1 MHASRAATSTAARA
15 IGCSSETCHENVECF
30 RNRMN
35 ELGLPPDDV
44 HGIEDL
50 SKLPFSYQ
58 NDLRA
63 NGFDDTKANEFY
75 RI

>member
-1 MHASRAATSTAARA
+1 
-15 IGCSSETCHENVECF
+15 
-30 RNRMN
+30 MN

>member
-1 MHASRAATSTAARA
+1 MLPQPNER
-15 IGCSSETCHENVECF
+15 IGIA
-30 RNRMN
+30 
-35 ELGLPPDDV
+35 PDDV
-44 HGIEDL
+44 HGL